1 MTQLTLEE
9 VKKLHEIVYFTDNG
23 YKWLLDRMKELKK
36 DIPVEDW
43 RERSKLD
50 LQAVAEHNWRQQVA
64 LVNLALSEH
73 CKT

>member
-9 VKKLHEIVYFTDNG
+9 VKKLHEIVCSTDNHLQ
-23 YKWLLDRMKELKK
+23 WVIDRMEELKK
-36 DIPVEDW
+36 DIPDKDW
-43 RERSKLD
+43 REISKAD
-50 LQAVAEHNWRQQVA
+50 LQAINEMHWNQKVA